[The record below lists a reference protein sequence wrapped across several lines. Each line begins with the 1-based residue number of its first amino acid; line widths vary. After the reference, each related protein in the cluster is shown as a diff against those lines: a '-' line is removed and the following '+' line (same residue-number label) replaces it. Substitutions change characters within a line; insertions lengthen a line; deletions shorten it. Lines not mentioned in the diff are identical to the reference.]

1 MNEWSFVFIR
11 QEFFWGWRN
20 STVVKSSSCSSRGPG
35 FKSQHPRGNLQLS
48 ITRWWPCSLFLCCLS
63 KGLKRSRRD
72 GSRSSEDLIAF
83 MLTLPGYQPPNIIL
97 DIQPGGNHV
106 IEDSHKKVCCP
117 SPVHC
122 RVLGCGWV
130 MFKVFRGYGW
140 VLGEPLPR
148 CQARS
153 LEERFGEGT
162 VLGGFSCTHEG
173 ALC

>member
-97 DIQPGGNHV
+97 GMLPISCALQSPRLWLSYVQGVQRLWLGSGRAASQMSGQEPGGAV
-106 IEDSHKKVCCP
+106 WGG
-117 SPVHC
+117 HC
-122 RVLGCGWV
+122 SWGLLL
-130 MFKVFRGYGW
+130 Y
-140 VLGEPLPR
+140 P
-148 CQARS
+148 
-153 LEERFGEGT
+153 
-162 VLGGFSCTHEG
+162 
-173 ALC
+173 